1 MLFIHRARGSSIGLA
16 RMGGGTIAL
25 PSAAESGCSQPR
37 AEGKAITN
45 AVTAISTQADSTLA
59 GAELGRRIREGFEGE
74 PADAILVFGSARH
87 DHRRLLEA
95 MAEAAGTRLIVGS
108 SSAGEFGSQHR
119 GEGTASALGLRSAN
133 MRFAI
138 GVGRHLS
145 DDPIAAAGQVVATF
159 QGPVD
164 TANPMPYHAALVM
177 TDALAGHA
185 DVVIEELTM
194 ATGGNYRFF
203 GGGAGDDARFEKT
216 WVFAGTEA
224 FTNAVVAL
232 EIRSMH
238 PVGIGVAHGWVPAGK
253 PCRVTETDGARLIS
267 LNGAPAVHAFE
278 DHAADTGQAFSRA
291 DPMPFF
297 LHNVLG
303 IKEGEG
309 YRLRVPL
316 GIGAD
321 GSILCAAAVPDRAIV
336 RIMKTSQTSTIVAAE
351 QATRAALQGLG
362 NRQPAAALIFDCVAT
377 RLRLG
382 VGFDDELKA
391 CAALLAPAHYVGC
404 NTHGQIARAEGQFGG
419 FHNCTAVVCAIPS

>member
-1 MLFIHRARGSSIGLA
+1 MIVFASASHEHR
-16 RMGGGTIAL
+16 
-25 PSAAESGCSQPR
+25 Q
-37 AEGKAITN
+37 
-45 AVTAISTQADSTLA
+45 
-59 GAELGRRIREGFEGE
+59 
-74 PADAILVFGSARH
+74 
-87 DHRRLLEA
+87 LLEA
-95 MAEAAGTRLIVGS
+95 IAQGAGTRMIVGA
-108 SSAGEFGSQHR
+108 SSAGEFSSERRGQGSV
-119 GEGTASALGLRSAN
+119 SALALRSGV

-138 GVGRHLS
+138 GVGRNLS
-145 DDPIAAAGQVVATF
+145 GNPVAAARQVVATF
-159 QGPVD
+159 EGHAD

-185 DVVIEELTM
+185 DVVVEELTM

-224 FTNAVVAL
+224 FTDAVVAL

-238 PVGIGVAHGWVPAGK
+238 PVGVGVSHGWMLAGK
-253 PCRVTETDGARLIS
+253 GLRVTEADGARLIG
-267 LNGAPAVHAFE
+267 LNAAQAVHAFE
-278 DHAADTGQAFSRA
+278 EHAAATGQVFDRT

-303 IKEGEG
+303 IEEGDA

-316 GIGAD
+316 GVDAD
-321 GSILCAAAVPDRAIV
+321 GAILCAAAIPNRAIV
-336 RIMKTSQTSTIVAAE
+336 HIMKTSQASAVQAAE

-362 NRQPAAALIFDCVAT
+362 NRQPAAALVFDCVAT

-382 VGFDDELKA
+382 TGFDDELDA
-391 CAALLAPAHYVGC
+391 CADLLEPARYVGC

-419 FHNCTAVVCAIPS
+419 FHNCTAVVCVFPA